1 MSGQGTVGLEIV
13 DQLEEVDAVVVPVE
27 GGTLLAGT
35 CVAVKTLYPSIQMIV
50 SIVFYKIEII
60 ITCIYWL
67 GGPFYHH
74 HFFRAHLERKT
85 IQLDKNM

>member
-50 SIVFYKIEII
+50 SIVFFIKSKLSSPVSTGQGGLFII
-60 ITCIYWL
+60 IISFVL
-67 GGPFYHH
+67 
-74 HFFRAHLERKT
+74 
-85 IQLDKNM
+85 I